1 MEKIKS
7 IFLSQNNTR
16 LINNTIL
23 TTLDLINLENEKK
36 MVIVNILLK
45 HMNAIFKQ
53 FDCNKI
59 NESNIKSILI
69 QFNKIV
75 LKSVITEISNTL
87 SKNHPRLSQNDQSVD
102 QHALKYNRDFNTIPN
117 NGVNYVDRSE
127 SSMKHNAQ
135 SFSRNNNTGTSLDN
149 QFLPLHGHNSEDYQF
164 SDYQNNNHYYYYH

>member
-1 MEKIKS
+1 MRVSYYKKKIYIYMEKIKS

-59 NESNIKSILI
+59 NESNIKSI
-69 QFNKIV
+69 
-75 LKSVITEISNTL
+75 
-87 SKNHPRLSQNDQSVD
+87 
-102 QHALKYNRDFNTIPN
+102 NTI
-117 NGVNYVDRSE
+117 
-127 SSMKHNAQ
+127 Q
-135 SFSRNNNTGTSLDN
+135 
-149 QFLPLHGHNSEDYQF
+149 
-164 SDYQNNNHYYYYH
+164 